1 MKFVIKHIVGIKH
14 TPETEH
20 RSFLG
25 KFDIQMHS
33 LLCLVSQT
41 DAQDK
46 IGN

>member
-20 RSFLG
+20 LSLG
-25 KFDIQMHS
+25 KFDIQIHS
-33 LLCLVSQT
+33 HLCLVSQT